1 MAFMS
6 LADSLVTV
14 PIGTV
19 IPLRMETRLNSGD
32 AQTGDPFT
40 ASVIHDVEI
49 KGRDGAAVIIDDD
62 PQLIIPAGSRVEGHV
77 ITVNRAGRM
86 SRAGTIAITFDR
98 LVFPNGNSK
107 PIDGTLTSLDLESR
121 GDLEDFDGDERIEGD
136 SQKRRAVVFIGAGA
150 GVGAIIGAMTNGGK
164 GAPSAQV

>member
-1 MAFMS
+1 MHTILSKAAIMITSSALIFAMAFMS

-77 ITVNRAGRM
+77 IAVNRAGRM
-86 SRAGTIAITFDR
+86 SGAGMIAITFDR
-98 LVFPNGNSK
+98 LVFPNGQSITN
-107 PIDGTLTSLDLESR
+107 
-121 GDLEDFDGDERIEGD
+121 
-136 SQKRRAVVFIGAGA
+136 KRHAHI
-150 GVGAIIGAMTNGGK
+150 T
-164 GAPSAQV
+164 